1 MPVIRSLHLP
11 WLTVEYDR
19 VRGSRDGFAVTKQ
32 GAVGVAFTGQTEAV
46 WQLGAAPRTQRP
58 YGPPS
63 VFVVGA
69 CDLIWNRWTDTSE
82 AIEIWFDDEW
92 LARAVGLPFSWSR
105 VEPRVALED
114 PVLVSVASK
123 LREFLVAGEHDELRL
138 EQLGVVAAARI
149 ARAYAG
155 LPNPKRGPLRA
166 LDDRLMRKLDEY
178 IAAHVAGPIQLHG
191 LAREAAISPF
201 HFAKRFKAT
210 TGVSPYEYVV
220 ARRMDRG
227 MALLRSRSLTVAE
240 AAAAVGYSQVG
251 HFRRQFR
258 AHWGQ
263 SPGRLI
269 DGGDGHEE

>member
-1 MPVIRSLHLP
+1 VPVIRSLKLP

-19 VRGSRDGFAVTKQ
+19 VRGSRDGFAVTKR

-46 WQLGAAPRTQRP
+46 WQLDAGPLTQRS

-69 CDLIWNRWTDTSE
+69 CDLIWNRWADTSE
-82 AIEIWFDDEW
+82 AVEIWFDDEW
-92 LARAVGLPFSWSR
+92 LGRAVGLPFSWSR
-105 VEPRVALED
+105 VEPRAALAD
-114 PVLVSVASK
+114 PVLVSVAST
-123 LREFLVAGEHDELRL
+123 LRELLHKGEPDELRL
-138 EQLGVVAAARI
+138 EQLGVVAAARLSS
-149 ARAYAG
+149 AYAG
-155 LPNPKRGPLRA
+155 LPSANRGPIRP
-166 LDDRLMRKLDEY
+166 LDDRLMRKVDEY
-178 IAAHVAGPIQLHG
+178 IAAHLAGPIQLEG

-210 TGVSPYEYVV
+210 SGAAPYEYVV

-227 MALLRSRSLTVAE
+227 MALLRSRALTVAE

-263 SPGRLI
+263 SPGRLL
-269 DGGDGHEE
+269 DG